1 MPTAIIVDDVEKARR
16 TLRKDLEDYCP
27 EVKIIG
33 EAGGV
38 KEAVALLKDCDPDIV
53 FLDIQMQ
60 DGDGFDV
67 LEKVKGK
74 NFGVIF
80 TTASDA
86 HAIKAFK
93 FSAVDYLLKPVD
105 PEELQTAV
113 KKAGKQEGTM
123 AGMQEGKGNAS
134 LELLSEALK
143 NLKKKHT
150 RIAIHTSE
158 KVHMLELEEIVR
170 IEADGNY
177 SKFYL
182 STGKTHLVTKT
193 LKEYDDLLSDSGF
206 FRVHQSHLVNTK
218 HIKEFIKA
226 DGGYLLMSDK
236 SHVSVSTRKKAE
248 VMEMLERL

>member
-1 MPTAIIVDDVEKARR
+1 MPSAIIVDDVEKART
-16 TLRKDLEDYCP
+16 TLRRDLEEYCP
-27 EVKIIG
+27 DVKVLG

-38 KEAVALLKDCDPDIV
+38 REAMALLKKCDPDIV

-67 LEKVKGK
+67 LEQTSEK
-74 NFGVIF
+74 NFKVIF

-105 PEELQTAV
+105 PEELQKAV
-113 KKAGKQEGTM
+113 RKVKDQGNKSDSS
-123 AGMQEGKGNAS
+123 MQ
-134 LELLSEALK
+134 LLAEALK
-143 NLKKKHT
+143 NIKKKHT

-158 KVHMLELEEIVR
+158 KVHMLELDDIIR

-177 SKFYL
+177 SRFFL
-182 STGKTHLVTKT
+182 TGGKSHLVTKT

-206 FRVHQSHLVNTK
+206 FRVHQSHLVNTR

-226 DGGYLLMSDK
+226 DGGYLLMTDK

-248 VMEMLERL
+248 VMEMLEQL